1 MLRTDDRPALPRGV
15 GGSRLGQD
23 PRGFTLV
30 ELLVVVGIIGIV
42 AGIAA
47 PALLRARMNSNETSA
62 IGSVRIINTAQLDYS
77 SACASGFFALTFP
90 TLAVGPGGS
99 RGFLSQ
105 DLNYALVPQKS
116 GYVYTMGAG
125 ATGIAGAPDC
135 NGAATTTAYY
145 VTALPASVGT
155 SGTRGF
161 AGNNSGAIW
170 QDVSGL
176 APPEPFAIGPGVSP
190 VQ

>member
-1 MLRTDDRPALPRGV
+1 VD
-15 GGSRLGQD
+15 GSKRCQD
-23 PRGFTLV
+23 PRGFTLI

-62 IGSVRIINTAQLDYS
+62 IGSIRIINTAQLDYS
-77 SACASGFFALTFP
+77 AACASGFFALTFP

-99 RGFLSQ
+99 QGFLSP
-105 DLNYALVPQKS
+105 DLTYAVVPQKS
-116 GYVYTMGAG
+116 GYVYTLAAG
-125 ATGIAGAPDC
+125 ISGIAGLPDC

-170 QDVSGL
+170 QDVSGA
-176 APPEPFAIGPGVSP
+176 APPEPFAIGAGVSP

>member
-1 MLRTDDRPALPRGV
+1 MVQTDDRPAPPRVDGA
-15 GGSRLGQD
+15 SRGQD

-77 SACASGFFALTFP
+77 AACASGFFALTFP

-105 DLNYALVPQKS
+105 DLSYAVVPQKS
-116 GYVYTMGAG
+116 GYIYTMAAG
-125 ATGIAGAPDC
+125 ATGIAGPPDC

-145 VTALPASVGT
+145 ITALPASVGT

-170 QDVSGL
+170 QDVSGA
-176 APPEPFAIGPGVSP
+176 APPEPFVFGPGVSP